1 MLGDPG
7 ATSARRTTLAVGEMA
22 RNQLALDLQTDGE
35 DLQAGSGRGVTI
47 YAHLDPDT
55 LHATVD
61 NPGCSDVL
69 VEQIKAWCQAVGN
82 VVTVRPVIDLN
93 TQISTSVYVA
103 TEKLA
108 EQVRLRDQC
117 CVFPNCTRRARFCDL
132 DHRVP
137 FDHKD
142 PAAGGKTTTRNLALL
157 CRRHHRTKTF
167 SPWRYETPEPGV
179 YDWTSPS
186 GNRFRVVRGRR
197 HGRMPITTRLTPT
210 HHQQSPDHPASTPR
224 PHLAGSSARPDAAAQ
239 LTGRADHGP

>member
-1 MLGDPG
+1 M
-7 ATSARRTTLAVGEMA
+7 
-22 RNQLALDLQTDGE
+22 
-35 DLQAGSGRGVTI
+35 TI

-93 TQISTSVYVA
+93 TEISTNAYVP

-117 CVFPNCTRRARFCDL
+117 CVFPNCTRRARYCDL

-137 FDHKD
+137 FDHKTLLRVGRPRPGTWRCCAD
-142 PAAGGKTTTRNLALL
+142 ATTAPRPSPPGATR
-157 CRRHHRTKTF
+157 
-167 SPWRYETPEPGV
+167 SPEPGV

-197 HGRMPITTRLTPT
+197 HGRMPITTA
-210 HHQQSPDHPASTPR
+210 SPDPPPAEP
-224 PHLAGSSARPDAAAQ
+224 
-239 LTGRADHGP
+239 